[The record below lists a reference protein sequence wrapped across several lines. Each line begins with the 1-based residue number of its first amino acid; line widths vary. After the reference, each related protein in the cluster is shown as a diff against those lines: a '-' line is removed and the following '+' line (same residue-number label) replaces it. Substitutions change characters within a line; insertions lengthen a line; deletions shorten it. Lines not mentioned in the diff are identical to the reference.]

1 MKRMQPPE
9 PLAVMRRVI
18 GLERSC
24 NWWQQ
29 AVDLSP
35 PSSSSL
41 TLSHNPQY
49 FTCFFFFTFLPW
61 LTFLAT
67 EDNWSSQD
75 GLQEEKAL
83 WRSQGSIHLVTDKTE
98 GGICP
103 EFVKSALL
111 CSQQNKQVFWII
123 DKGWPS
129 LFSNKWYANASIR
142 SPNSPD
148 RTWPLDDYKPF
159 FSLLLLKTYFAPHS
173 HHYSVKKF
181 LIF

>member
-29 AVDLSP
+29 AVDLSA

-83 WRSQGSIHLVTDKTE
+83 WRSQGSIHPVTDKTE

-111 CSQQNKQVFWII
+111 SSQQNKQVFESLI
-123 DKGWPS
+123 KGGQVSLATNDMQMLQLEVPTVQIGLDLWMITNHFSPS
-129 LFSNKWYANASIR
+129 FSS
-142 SPNSPD
+142 
-148 RTWPLDDYKPF
+148 KP
-159 FSLLLLKTYFAPHS
+159 YFAPHS
-173 HHYSVKKF
+173 HHYLGKKF